1 MTIRFSI
8 IESSMIRQVGI
19 WHFHLTIFAVRGPES
34 PKNWQLHQFPSGLLR
49 SLGVQ
54 WRFLRLSASSR

>member
-8 IESSMIRQVGI
+8 IESSMIG
-19 WHFHLTIFAVRGPES
+19 WYLAFSSYTIFAVRGPES
-34 PKNWQLHQFPSGLLR
+34 PKNWQLHQFSSGLLR